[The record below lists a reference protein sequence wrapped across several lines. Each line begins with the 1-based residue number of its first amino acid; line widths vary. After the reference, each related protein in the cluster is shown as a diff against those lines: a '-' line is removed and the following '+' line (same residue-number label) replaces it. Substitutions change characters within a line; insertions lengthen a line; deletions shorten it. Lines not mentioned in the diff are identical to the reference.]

1 MSVGPLGPINSAIAG
16 TPLAQGKNETDTN
29 QVLRESQERR
39 VAADRQAEAAA
50 GIGETDGEN
59 HETEERDADG
69 RRPWELPPASQK
81 TDEVEDQKRN
91 PGDPHGELGRLI
103 DLTG

>member
-1 MSVGPLGPINSAIAG
+1 MSVGPLGPIISAIAG
-16 TPLAQGKNETDTN
+16 TPLAQGKNETDAN
-29 QVLRESQERR
+29 QGVRESQERR

-69 RRPWELPPASQK
+69 RRPWELPPVSGK
-81 TDEVEDQKRN
+81 TDETEDPTKK
-91 PGDPHGELGRLI
+91 PADPHGELGRLI